1 LADPHAIRFGIIG
14 LGMMGREF
22 GSAVL
27 RWCHLLDTGVVPR
40 ITAVCAASDARFDWF
55 TTNFDSIQQVTTDYH
70 DLLDRDLV
78 DAIYCAVPHH
88 LHAQM
93 YTDIIE
99 AGIHL
104 LGEKPFG
111 IDLAA
116 NQQIMEAVLTHPD
129 VFVACVSQFPF
140 FPGAQRIV
148 QLMRDDAFG
157 RIIEVE
163 AGLLH
168 SSDLNPDKPINWKR
182 MVSTNGEY
190 GCMGDLGMH
199 VLHVPLRVGWR
210 PQNVHAR
217 LSNIVTERFNSEG
230 KKVPCETWDNAI
242 IDCEVSKDDYT
253 FPMTLK
259 THRIAPGEMNTWYLR
274 VLGTERS
281 AAYSTKYPRTLRI
294 MDYTPGQEQGWR
306 EIDLGYQSAYPT
318 ITAGIFEFGQ
328 PSALLQMW
336 AAYCDELAH
345 GREGMAQPFYCATPQ
360 ETHLQHLIF
369 TAALE
374 SNRTKRVVALDE
386 VSRGRAD
393 AQ

>member
-1 LADPHAIRFGIIG
+1 MAETHDIRFGIIG

-27 RWCHLLDTGVVPR
+27 RWCHLHDIGVRPR
-40 ITAVCAASDARFDWF
+40 ITAICSASGDKFDWF
-55 TTNFDSIQQVTTDYH
+55 TANFDTIQRTSTNYR
-70 DLLDRDLV
+70 DLLDRDIV

-99 AGIHL
+99 EGIHL

-116 NQQIMEAVLTHPD
+116 NERIMAAVRANPD
-129 VFVACVSQFPF
+129 VFVACMSQFPF
-140 FPGAQRIV
+140 FPGAQRIA
-148 QLMRDDAFG
+148 QLIRDNTFG

-168 SSDLNPDKPINWKR
+168 SSDLNPNKPINWKR
-182 MVSTNGEY
+182 IISKNGEY

-199 VLHVPLRVGWR
+199 PLHIPLRAGWWPR
-210 PQNVHAR
+210 TVHAR
-217 LSNIVTERFNSEG
+217 LSNIMAERFNAEG
-230 KKVPCETWDNAI
+230 QKVPCETWDNAI
-242 IDCEVSKDDYT
+242 IDCEVNHDDYA

-259 THRIAPGEMNTWYLR
+259 TYRIAPGEMNTWYLR
-274 VLGTERS
+274 VTGTTLS
-281 AAYSTKYPRTLRI
+281 AAYSTKYPRTLRL
-294 MDYTPGQEQGWR
+294 MDYIPGQEQGWR
-306 EIDLGYQSAYPT
+306 EIDLGYTSAYPT

-328 PSALLQMW
+328 PAAMLQMW

-345 GREGMAQPFYCATPQ
+345 GRDGMAQPFYCATPQ
-360 ETHLQHLIF
+360 EAHQQHIIF

-374 SNRTKRVVALDE
+374 SHRSQRVVELAPL
-386 VSRGRAD
+386 
-393 AQ
+393 

>member
-1 LADPHAIRFGIIG
+1 LADSREIRFGIIG

-27 RWCHLLDTGVVPR
+27 RWCHLHDIGVTPR
-40 ITAVCAASDARFDWF
+40 ITAVCSASGTQFDWF
-55 TTNFDSIQQVTTDYH
+55 KQNFDTLQLATTDYH
-70 DLLDRDLV
+70 VMLDRDIV

-88 LHAQM
+88 LHARM

-111 IDLAA
+111 IDLIA
-116 NQQIMEAVLTHPD
+116 NQRIMAAVNAHPD
-129 VFVACVSQFPF
+129 VFVACMSQFPF

-148 QLMRDDAFG
+148 QLIRECAFG

-168 SSDLNPDKPINWKR
+168 SSDLNPAKPINWKR
-182 MVSTNGEY
+182 IIRTNGEY

-199 VLHVPLRVGWR
+199 VLHIPLRAGWR
-210 PQNVHAR
+210 PQTVYAR
-217 LSNIVTERFNSEG
+217 LSNVVSERFNAQGEM
-230 KKVPCETWDNAI
+230 VPCETWDNAI
-242 IDCEVSKDDYT
+242 IDCEVRHDDYT

-259 THRIAPGEMNTWYLR
+259 MYRIAPGEMNTWYLR
-274 VLGTERS
+274 VTGTRLS
-281 AAYSTKYPRTLRI
+281 AAYSTKYPRTLRL
-294 MDYTPGQEQGWR
+294 MNYAPGQEQGWR
-306 EIDLGYQSAYPT
+306 EVDLGYHSVYPT

-328 PSALLQMW
+328 PGAMLQMW

-345 GREGMAQPFYCATPQ
+345 GREGMRQPFYCATP
-360 ETHLQHLIF
+360 EEVHLQHVIF

-374 SNRTKRVVALDE
+374 AHRSKRVVNLNVE
-386 VSRGRAD
+386 
-393 AQ
+393 